1 MGCAGRIASLE
12 HQRAALDAVLQ
23 EEVSHPWHDNRKIVQ
38 LKRTKLRL
46 RDKIEQL
53 RARDERDHDL
63 IRCRS
68 DTS

>member
-1 MGCAGRIASLE
+1 MGSVRRIASLE

-23 EEVSHPWHDNRKIVQ
+23 EEVSRPWHNDQKIVQ
-38 LKRTKLRL
+38 LKVSKLRL
-46 RDKIEQL
+46 RDEIAKL
-53 RARDERDHDL
+53 RARDDRDHDL